1 VASLQHVAPYFSE
14 LLLKYAD
21 LHSSIDALAT
31 APYFGF
37 EITEAMSLDQIMA
50 ALPGAAATAVDQG
63 VQQKA
68 IAQKYGL
75 RYLTYEAG
83 QTVVLPKNV
92 PLAQQVERDPR
103 MYDVYRQFI
112 ASWRAKVGD
121 QLNLFALSGQI
132 GRYGGWGLVEYFGQ
146 PQSQAPKMRAAR
158 DFMRTSAQAR
168 TR

>member
-1 VASLQHVAPYFSE
+1 
-14 LLLKYAD
+14 
-21 LHSSIDALAT
+21 
-31 APYFGF
+31 
-37 EITEAMSLDQIMA
+37 
-50 ALPGAAATAVDQG
+50 
-63 VQQKA
+63 
-68 IAQKYGL
+68 
-75 RYLTYEAG
+75 
-83 QTVVLPKNV
+83 
-92 PLAQQVERDPR
+92 